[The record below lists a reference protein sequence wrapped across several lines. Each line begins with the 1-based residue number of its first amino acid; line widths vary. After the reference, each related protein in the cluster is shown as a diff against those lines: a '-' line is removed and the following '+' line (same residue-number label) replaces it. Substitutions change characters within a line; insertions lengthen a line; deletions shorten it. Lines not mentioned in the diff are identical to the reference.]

1 MNVIPYNSRV
11 TNPQVEKLF
20 TLDRELLGTARALQ
34 CYEFLDKG
42 SPHPFQVLTDDK
54 LLLHCFTQKGQ
65 QSSRFFSSPKATY
78 KSSNLK
84 IFHTP
89 GEKLVCC

>member
-1 MNVIPYNSRV
+1 MNDETKMNVIPYNSRV

-34 CYEFLDKG
+34 CYEFLDIG

-65 QSSRFFSSPKATY
+65 HKFPFFFEPK
-78 KSSNLK
+78 SNLQK
-84 IFHTP
+84 FKP
-89 GEKLVCC
+89 